1 MRMSQP
7 PVEPVTD
14 DNGPFTAEERAT
26 IHRMAHQVDE
36 LCKLVER
43 VIPFLPV
50 LEAYARGGK
59 IAAHT
64 ALRRVKHD

>member
-7 PVEPVTD
+7 LRDPVTD
-14 DNGPFTAEERAT
+14 DSGTFTRDEWAT

-36 LCKLVER
+36 LAKLAELVR
-43 VIPFLPV
+43 PFVPV

-59 IAAHT
+59 IAAST
-64 ALRRVKHD
+64 ALKRVRRL